1 MNKKI
6 NEVITQISGVH
17 TNPFLRYN
25 GKIDLNELVDVL
37 IKEKEKAEKIGYQ
50 NLKLLISSDSS
61 LIDIDLYGDRDL
73 TKEEV
78 LIQEKIDVIGRVK
91 EKTSEGL
98 TREQILL

>member
-6 NEVITQISGVH
+6 NEVITQISGVY

-25 GKIDLNELVDVL
+25 GKIDLNELIDVL
-37 IKEKEKAEKIGYQ
+37 IKEKEKAEKIGYG

-73 TKEEV
+73 TKEEI
-78 LIQEKIDVIGRVK
+78 LIQERIDVIGRVK
-91 EKTSEGL
+91 EKTTEGL
-98 TREQILL
+98 TREEILL